1 MENHKVVSKEEWLA
15 ARIEHLASE
24 KEFTRLRDQ
33 LSRQRRELP
42 WVKVDKEYVFDGPNG
57 KETLSELFA
66 GRSQLLINHFMFD
79 PSWDEGCVSCSFWAD
94 NYNGIIVHLNH
105 RDVTMVTVSRA
116 PLDQLEAYRRRM
128 EWSFKWV
135 SSCETDFNR
144 DYHVSFTAE
153 DLDKGEAYYNY
164 DGKAFSRVL
173 STGQRAWRMRL
184 RSESEGAG
192 ISVFYKDKSGNV
204 FHTYSC
210 YARGLDMLN
219 GAYHFLDLLPKG
231 RDEAGLPHPMAWVC
245 RHDKYND

>member
-66 GRSQLLINHFMFD
+66 GRSQLLIYHFMFD

-231 RDEAGLPHPMAWVC
+231 RDEAGLPHPMAWLR